1 MSAEL
6 QIFSDLS
13 ENVHY
18 NHAEFPLY
26 THKDK
31 LSYYKYCAACHWH
44 PDLEFI
50 YIVSGEM
57 DYFVNGKVIHLT
69 AENGI
74 FVNSKRLHYGFSSA
88 QTECVFIA
96 VVVEPYSFF
105 ESGKYMKIF
114 LESKFSIYTND
125 FIVLDK
131 KTGWQAQAL
140 ALIQETYKTMQKK
153 VINPL
158 LAQAKVTLLCSIIS
172 EQLRKEEHSKED
184 LQTRMIIWKMTHFI
198 HKNYHN
204 KIDAADIAEA
214 GAVCRSRCFKLFKTQ
229 IGQSPN
235 LYLMRYRLAKSCGLL
250 VTTNITISEI
260 SELCGFQTLSYFSYV
275 FRKEL
280 KQTPKLYRKANKIR

>member
-1 MSAEL
+1 MYTEL
-6 QIFSDLS
+6 QVFSDLS
-13 ENVHY
+13 EKVHY

-26 THKDK
+26 AHKDK
-31 LSYYKYCAACHWH
+31 LSFYKYCAACHWH

-57 DYFVNGKVIHLT
+57 DYFVNGKIIHLT
-69 AENGI
+69 PRNGI
-74 FVNSKRLHYGFSSA
+74 FVNSKRLHYGFSSE
-88 QTECVFIA
+88 QRECIFIA
-96 VVVEPYSFF
+96 VVIEPYSFF

-125 FIVLDK
+125 FILLNSK
-131 KTGWQAQAL
+131 NNWQEKAL
-140 ALIQETYKTMQKK
+140 KLIQETYKTMQEK
-153 VINPL
+153 IDNPL
-158 LAQAKVTLLCSIIS
+158 LIQAKITMLCSIIS

-198 HKNYHN
+198 HKNYY
-204 KIDAADIAEA
+204 KRIDAADIAEA
-214 GAVCRSRCFKLFKTQ
+214 GAVCRSRCFQLFKKQ

-235 LYLMRYRLAKSCGLL
+235 IYLMRYRLAKSCRLL

-280 KQTPKLYRKANKIR
+280 KQTPKSYRKINKII